1 MKTPAFKVPRC
12 FAALAGL
19 ILVVALTVLVVAL
32 PWLRQNQFY
41 QDAID
46 TRAGQL
52 ERFLSIIAG
61 RGDVEAQ
68 QQALKAN
75 KEIATFYLNT
85 SDPSLAGVELQRR
98 IEESVKATGGS
109 LVSAQ
114 ILPPE
119 DEGPVMKIGV
129 RLRLRGF
136 PDDLRKLLY
145 RLEISKPLLFVPRLS
160 VLANRGAQRPTR
172 ANAND
177 MLNVNVDV
185 HGYIRKNAG

>member
-1 MKTPAFKVPRC
+1 MKPLALKVPRC
-12 FAALAGL
+12 LAALAGL
-19 ILVVALTVLVVAL
+19 ILVVALVVLVVAL
-32 PWLRQNQFY
+32 PWLRQHQFY
-41 QDAID
+41 QDSID

-75 KEIATFYLNT
+75 KEIATFYLNA

-172 ANAND
+172 ANPND